1 LFFYFS
7 IALRR
12 IFLNHHPALLS
23 KLFLLKPITMQEKQ
37 RIITVIIVV
46 LLYNLVD
53 QFLLRRNNGID
64 IWSVGIS
71 VVIAFVLYLILIYFF
86 GKKHVN

>member
-1 LFFYFS
+1 
-7 IALRR
+7 
-12 IFLNHHPALLS
+12 
-23 KLFLLKPITMQEKQ
+23 MQERE

-46 LLYNLVD
+46 VVYNLVD
-53 QFLLRRNNGID
+53 QFLVRRHHGID

-71 VVIAFVLYLILIYFF
+71 VVIAFVLYLVLIYFF

>member
-1 LFFYFS
+1 
-7 IALRR
+7 
-12 IFLNHHPALLS
+12 
-23 KLFLLKPITMQEKQ
+23 MQERE

-46 LLYNLVD
+46 AVYNLVD
-53 QFLLRRNNGID
+53 QFLVRRHNGID

-71 VVIAFVLYLILIYFF
+71 IVIALVLYLGLIYFF

>member
-1 LFFYFS
+1 M
-7 IALRR
+7 
-12 IFLNHHPALLS
+12 H
-23 KLFLLKPITMQEKQ
+23 EKQ

-46 LLYNLVD
+46 LLYNLTD
-53 QFLLRRNNGID
+53 QFLLRRHNGID

-86 GKKHVN
+86 GKKHMN